1 MDGGLVLVPCL
12 VVETKEECG
21 GGVRLC
27 EKTERRGILY
37 VAGDG
42 LVASLME
49 STALDKPL
57 WLVFFF

>member
-1 MDGGLVLVPCL
+1 MVDGGLVLVPCL

-21 GGVRLC
+21 GGVLLC

-49 STALDKPL
+49 STALG
-57 WLVFFF
+57 V